1 MIEREGHRLRVK
13 GPITLSNIT
22 ALLEAGLQQFDLELK
37 EIDFSQVQHVDS
49 SAVSM
54 LLEWLRQAQSRKL
67 QLRVVNMPDNMQSLA
82 ALYGVLELIPSS
94 RLQNKR

>member
-22 ALLEAGLQQFDLELK
+22 ALLEAGLQHFNLELK
-37 EIDFSQVQHVDS
+37 EIDFSQVQDVDS

-67 QLRVVNMPDNMQSLA
+67 QLRVVNMPDNMKSLA
-82 ALYGVLELIPSS
+82 ALYGVLEFIPS
-94 RLQNKR
+94 